1 MLTACCLFSRSV
13 LVKKL
18 QYKIINNVSM
28 LKYCQ
33 TIIKH
38 MTRKRLG
45 KLTKDTNIEVVLLS
59 AFQAGQYFKVKIK
72 HLFLHMLDTVI
83 FIYMFF
89 LIRM

>member
-1 MLTACCLFSRSV
+1 
-13 LVKKL
+13 
-18 QYKIINNVSM
+18 M

-45 KLTKDTNIEVVLLS
+45 KLTKETNIEVVLLS
-59 AFQAGQYFKVKIK
+59 AFQAGQYFKVKKSPSLLTYACYSYIC
-72 HLFLHMLDTVI
+72 
-83 FIYMFF
+83 FF